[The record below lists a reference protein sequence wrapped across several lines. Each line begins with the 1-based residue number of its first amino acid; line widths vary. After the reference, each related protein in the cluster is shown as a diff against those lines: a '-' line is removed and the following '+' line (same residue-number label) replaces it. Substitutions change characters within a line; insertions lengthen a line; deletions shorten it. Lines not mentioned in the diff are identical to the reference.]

1 MRIKLKIGRAGYGY
15 SWKAGQIVEVSDAE
29 ARRLV
34 AAGKARFVGEP
45 PEPEKPQTPEIET
58 AALEPPK
65 RSVIG
70 TKRTGRVTRKK
81 AAY

>member
-1 MRIKLKIGRAGYGY
+1 MRIKLKIGRAGYGF
-15 SWKAGQIVEVSDAE
+15 SWRPGQIVDVRDAE
-29 ARRLV
+29 AQRLV
-34 AAGKARFVGEP
+34 DAGKASFVDEP

-65 RSVIG
+65 RSK
-70 TKRTGRVTRKK
+70 TSRRRTGRVTRKK